1 MIFLA
6 SKALGLTLNII
17 LILVFGGFVAYNI
30 YNLDIRIREKKTKA
44 KKKKEDDLETHEKEI

>member
-17 LILVFGGFVAYNI
+17 LILVLGGFVAYNI
-30 YNLDIRIREKKTKA
+30 YKLVIRIREKKTKA
-44 KKKKEDDLETHEKEI
+44 KKKKDDSDTHEKEI

>member
-6 SKALGLTLNII
+6 SKALGMTLNII

-30 YNLDIRIREKKTKA
+30 YKLVIRIREKKTKA
-44 KKKKEDDLETHEKEI
+44 KKKKDDEDTHEKEI

>member
-30 YNLDIRIREKKTKA
+30 YKLVLRIREKKA
-44 KKKKEDDLETHEKEI
+44 KKKKKDDEETHEKEY

>member
-1 MIFLA
+1 MFFLT

-30 YNLDIRIREKKTKA
+30 YKLVLRIREKKA
-44 KKKKEDDLETHEKEI
+44 KKKKKEVDDTHEKEI